1 MGFKDK
7 FSEYFTDAYMQ
18 KYGDRLQSATGT
30 VLSVKTEES
39 HILGIIRKLYVSL
52 VVKPEVGK
60 SVVKVVYKPKKW
72 FKKPESIEI
81 KQGNKVL
88 VMGLKGEKDL
98 ADSIIASNIVNLTT
112 NKSIHE
118 FDRNELKK
126 ARQQAVKMRH
136 R

>member
-7 FSEYFTDAYMQ
+7 FSEYFNDAYMQ
-18 KYGDRLQSATGT
+18 KYGDRMKSLSGT
-30 VLSVKTEES
+30 VLSIKVEES
-39 HILGIIRKLYVSL
+39 HILWVIQKLNVNI
-52 VVKPEVGK
+52 VVKPETGK
-60 SVVKVVYKPKKW
+60 SVEKVVYKPKRW
-72 FKKPESIEI
+72 FKKPEFIEI
-81 KQGNKVL
+81 KQGQKIL

-98 ADSIIASNIVNLTT
+98 ADSTIASNIVNLNT

-118 FDRNELKK
+118 FDMSQLKK